1 MGCFGLT
8 DQPFTFTC
16 NLKIIIIISFLS
28 SFFIVQVP
36 GAEKTI
42 TFIDTPGHAAFETMR
57 ARGANITDV
66 VVLVVAADEGVK
78 PQTVESIKHATN
90 ARGIRPSAQRSP

>member
-1 MGCFGLT
+1 
-8 DQPFTFTC
+8 
-16 NLKIIIIISFLS
+16 
-28 SFFIVQVP
+28 
-36 GAEKTI
+36 
-42 TFIDTPGHAAFETMR
+42 MR

-90 ARGIRPSAQRSP
+90 ARGIRPSVQRSPAIIK

>member
-1 MGCFGLT
+1 
-8 DQPFTFTC
+8 
-16 NLKIIIIISFLS
+16 
-28 SFFIVQVP
+28 
-36 GAEKTI
+36 
-42 TFIDTPGHAAFETMR
+42 MR

-90 ARGIRPSAQRSP
+90 ARGIRLSVQRSP

>member
-1 MGCFGLT
+1 
-8 DQPFTFTC
+8 
-16 NLKIIIIISFLS
+16 
-28 SFFIVQVP
+28 
-36 GAEKTI
+36 
-42 TFIDTPGHAAFETMR
+42 MR

-90 ARGIRPSAQRSP
+90 ARGIRLSVQRSPWN